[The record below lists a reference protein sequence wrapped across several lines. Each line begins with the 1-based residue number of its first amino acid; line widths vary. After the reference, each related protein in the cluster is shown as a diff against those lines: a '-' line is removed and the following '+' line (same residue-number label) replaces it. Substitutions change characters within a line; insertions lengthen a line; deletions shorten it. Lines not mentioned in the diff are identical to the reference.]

1 MKFIT
6 YVDEFG
12 EENFFDAS
20 RVMFT
25 MTVQDGPVD
34 ENGQVQSVLTKVALN
49 ENMGFILT
57 TEKPSSIVR
66 RIKEAM
72 GID

>member
-1 MKFIT
+1 MNFID

-20 RVMFT
+20 KVMFT
-25 MTVQDGPVD
+25 MTTQDGPVD
-34 ENGQVQSVLTKVALN
+34 EYGQATLTKVALC
-49 ENMGFILT
+49 EGMGFILT
-57 TEKPSSIVR
+57 KEKPSSIIK

>member
-1 MKFIT
+1 MNFID

-20 RVMFT
+20 KVMFT
-25 MTVQDGPVD
+25 MTTQDGPVD
-34 ENGQVQSVLTKVALN
+34 EYGQVQATLTKVALC
-49 ENMGFILT
+49 EGMGFILT
-57 TEKPSSIVR
+57 KEKPSSIIK

>member
-1 MKFIT
+1 MKFID

-12 EENFFDAS
+12 QDNFFDAS
-20 RVMFT
+20 KVMFT
-25 MTVQDGPVD
+25 MTCQDGPVD
-34 ENGQVQSVLTKVALN
+34 ENGQVQARLTKVALC
-49 ENMGFILT
+49 EGMGFILT
-57 TEKPSSIVR
+57 KEKPSSIIK

>member
-1 MKFIT
+1 MKFID

-20 RVMFT
+20 KVMFT
-25 MTVQDGPVD
+25 MSTQDGPVD
-34 ENGQVQSVLTKVALN
+34 ESGRVQATLTKVALC
-49 ENMGFILT
+49 EGMGFILT
-57 TEKPSSIVR
+57 TEKPSSIIK